1 LAILRRFWSR
11 HFWRSQTISSEKS
24 FTTTVVPMYIAIF
37 LKVIVISDCSHVCSG
52 LPDFSWYNIQNGE
65 KCTTRP
71 QNIPTDHEIYQ
82 MAKKLTPKYS
92 AQRPSKIKIFGIFG
106 MKICKPSGNP
116 VSDL

>member
-1 LAILRRFWSR
+1 
-11 HFWRSQTISSEKS
+11 
-24 FTTTVVPMYIAIF
+24 MYIAIF

-82 MAKKLTPKYS
+82 MAKTYTKIF
-92 AQRPSKIKIFGIFG
+92 RSKAFQNINFGIFG